1 MSSHAPPEPPL
12 SAIRQS
18 LLHPGVSCRRCHT
31 LLCRHLGS
39 EIPTGL
45 DATRERRG
53 EATALL
59 VKTVIR
65 FSDRPQ
71 RIGSP
76 RPQNWTGRSGT
87 TPSSGTPVTSP
98 VCWTSAELLIR
109 KPTHCRS
116 GVCTYEPAE
125 DHADC
130 IDAVVRIFL
139 VAEAGVG

>member
-59 VKTVIR
+59 VKTVILFHTKGHPKLLLGR
-65 FSDRPQ
+65 LLIVQQPHQDAATQEQARSFASLGGAVDRGEE
-71 RIGSP
+71 GSP
-76 RPQNWTGRSGT
+76 HPQSWAAPG
-87 TPSSGTPVTSP
+87 PSPQVPARVSTS
-98 VCWTSAELLIR
+98 
-109 KPTHCRS
+109 
-116 GVCTYEPAE
+116 
-125 DHADC
+125 
-130 IDAVVRIFL
+130 
-139 VAEAGVG
+139 